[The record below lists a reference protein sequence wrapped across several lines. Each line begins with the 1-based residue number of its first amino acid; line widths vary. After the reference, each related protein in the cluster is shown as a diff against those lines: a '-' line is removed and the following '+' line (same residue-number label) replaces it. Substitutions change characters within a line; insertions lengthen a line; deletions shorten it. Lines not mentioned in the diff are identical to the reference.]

1 MVAQSE
7 GTEEDAERGSE
18 DGMVC
23 VAEGLD
29 PKVSPPHC
37 RGSHSSQQITV
48 EWSVGFENTSSLSRK
63 SSWSLRWGL
72 S

>member
-1 MVAQSE
+1 MLRRHLS
-7 GTEEDAERGSE
+7 TEPPCSAG
-18 DGMVC
+18 C